1 MINLEFSNS
10 RCDGSWGGQ
19 IGSGSGG
26 STAESA
32 EDSFR
37 IVLVVKREFAE
48 LNALGDGST
57 NVIYLEE

>member
-26 STAESA
+26 STAESV
-32 EDSFR
+32 EDSVR

-48 LNALGDGST
+48 LNALSDGST
-57 NVIYLEE
+57 NMIYLEE

>member
-1 MINLEFSNS
+1 M
-10 RCDGSWGGQ
+10 GGQ

-32 EDSFR
+32 EDSVR
-37 IVLVVKREFAE
+37 IFLVVKPEFAE